1 MARKRMIDPAFWEDE
16 KIGALSPRA
25 RLTFI
30 ALWNFAE
37 DTGVGRAKRVY
48 LKNQIFSYDDLSLK
62 EFEDIFKE
70 LVDQK
75 LITLFT
81 AQGQT
86 YYFINNFKKHQYINR
101 PTPSKL
107 PVPPDSVST
116 HGGLTEDSRSV
127 HNTLTADSHPK
138 EKNIKEK
145 NINQSKENKKEYG
158 KFSNVLLL
166 EREYFDLISTF
177 GLEQTDE
184 LIDIL
189 SAYMAKTGKDYRE
202 HYPALLDWA
211 PKNNITP
218 LGERLATLEKQG
230 WKKLYQED

>member
-1 MARKRMIDPAFWEDE
+1 M
-16 KIGALSPRA
+16 
-25 RLTFI
+25 
-30 ALWNFAE
+30 
-37 DTGVGRAKRVY
+37 
-48 LKNQIFSYDDLSLK
+48 
-62 EFEDIFKE
+62 
-70 LVDQK
+70 
-75 LITLFT
+75 
-81 AQGQT
+81 
-86 YYFINNFKKHQYINR
+86 
-101 PTPSKL
+101 
-107 PVPPDSVST
+107 
-116 HGGLTEDSRSV
+116 
-127 HNTLTADSHPK
+127 HNTLTAHSHPK

-177 GLEQTDE
+177 GLEQTNE

-202 HYPALLDWA
+202 HYSALLDWA